1 MKARLK
7 SGSWPFKAPIGYM
20 NAKTA
25 SGKTLVPDPER
36 APLIREAFTRFAT
49 GLHTKG
55 EVREH
60 VTVMGLRR
68 RSGARYLRRR
78 FAGS

>member
-7 SGSWPFKAPIGYM
+7 SGSWPFKAPLGYL
-20 NAKTA
+20 NAKT
-25 SGKTLVPDPER
+25 SGKTLVADPER
-36 APLIREAFTRFAT
+36 APFVREAFTRFAT

-60 VTVMGLRR
+60 VTVMGLET
-68 RSGARYLRRR
+68 RSGAKV
-78 FAGS
+78 SS